1 MPTKRPRDFQ
11 RSKVYSAEWG
21 LVDQL
26 LAERDSAARPLDEG
40 DALDFLA
47 DVWNRWP
54 GRLDVADRPSL
65 RYSRRMEGAQYDH
78 LKHEIAL
85 GRDGSNRL
93 ILVHECV
100 HAAQVRR
107 LLRHEI
113 PAHGFAFTAAYK
125 EAVERFLGFN
135 VGQRLRKAMRQQG
148 VR

>member
-11 RSKVYSAEWG
+11 RSKVYRAEWG
-21 LVDQL
+21 LVGQL
-26 LAERDSAARPLDEG
+26 LAEGDSAARPLDEG

-54 GRLDVADRPSL
+54 GRLDVTDPPRL
-65 RYSRRMEGAQYDH
+65 RYSKRMVGALYHQR
-78 LKHEIAL
+78 KHEITL
-85 GRDGSNRL
+85 GRGGANRL

-107 LLRHEI
+107 LVRHEI
-113 PAHGFAFTAAYK
+113 AAHGFEFTAAYK
-125 EAVERFLGFN
+125 EATERFLGFN

-148 VR
+148 AR